1 MRRGWTRSWWCAS
14 AASILAILAPGFFA
28 QEPERRANELTLAG
42 LRPGVDTLALA
53 EKSYK
58 PKYRKKDVSEG
69 ISEWSDECT
78 GRVLQLELNGK
89 NVIQSVTIS
98 ALGLVRRE
106 EKVDC
111 HQSAR
116 DVLQTKLWRTGRG
129 LKLGDPQH
137 RVNEIYG
144 EPNSSGPSTK
154 GNRELELMFYA
165 FDWAGSEVPQVM
177 EVLCEQAT
185 GRVVEI
191 TLAYPSL

>member
-1 MRRGWTRSWWCAS
+1 MVLVVFG
-14 AASILAILAPGFFA
+14 AACVVA
-28 QEPERRANELTLAG
+28 QEPDSSKHVNELMLAG
-42 LRPGVDTLALA
+42 LRPGTDTLAMA
-53 EKSYK
+53 EKTYK
-58 PKYRKKDVSEG
+58 PKHRKKDPADG
-69 ISEWSDECT
+69 IAEWSDECT
-78 GRVLQLELNGK
+78 GRMLQIELSAK

-98 ALGLVRRE
+98 ALGPVARD

-111 HQSAR
+111 QPSVR

-154 GNRELELMFYA
+154 GIRELELMYYA
-165 FDWAGSEVPQVM
+165 FDWAGSDVPQVM
-177 EVLCEQAT
+177 EVLCERAT

-191 TLAYPSL
+191 TLAFPSL

>member
-1 MRRGWTRSWWCAS
+1 MRSWRCAS
-14 AASILAILAPGFFA
+14 AAAVAVLFAASALA
-28 QEPERRANELTLAG
+28 QEPESSKRVNELVLAG
-42 LRPGVDTLALA
+42 LRPGVDTLAVA
-53 EKSYK
+53 EKTYK
-58 PKYRKKDVSEG
+58 PKYRKKDPSDG
-69 ISEWSDECT
+69 MAEWTDECT
-78 GRVLQLELNGK
+78 GRMLQLDLNTK

-98 ALGLVRRE
+98 ALGPVARD

-129 LKLGDPQH
+129 LRLGEPQH

-165 FDWAGSEVPQVM
+165 FDWAGSDVPQVM
-177 EVLCEQAT
+177 EVLCERAT

-191 TLAYPSL
+191 TLAFPSL

>member
-1 MRRGWTRSWWCAS
+1 MKRGWMRSWRCAS
-14 AASILAILAPGFFA
+14 RVGLLSLLVMGASG
-28 QEPERRANELTLAG
+28 QEPERRANELLLAG
-42 LRPGVDTLALA
+42 LRPGVGTLATA
-53 EKSYK
+53 EKTYK
-58 PKYRKKDVSEG
+58 AKHRKKDVSDG
-69 ISEWSDECT
+69 IAEWTDECT
-78 GRVLQLELNGK
+78 GRMLLLELNAK

-98 ALGLVRRE
+98 ALGPLARGE
-106 EKVDC
+106 QVDC

-137 RVNEIYG
+137 RVHEIYG

-177 EVLCEQAT
+177 EVLCDRAT
-185 GRVVEI
+185 GRVMEI
-191 TLAYPSL
+191 TLAFPSL

>member
-1 MRRGWTRSWWCAS
+1 LRRDWTRFLRCAS
-14 AASILAILAPGFFA
+14 TASVLSLLVMSLSA
-28 QEPERRANELTLAG
+28 QEPERRVNELMLAG
-42 LRPGVDTLALA
+42 LRPGVDTLAMS
-53 EKSYK
+53 EKTYK
-58 PKYRKKDVSEG
+58 SKHRKKDVSDG
-69 ISEWSDECT
+69 IAEWTDECT
-78 GRVLQLELNGK
+78 GRMLQLELSAK

-98 ALGLVRRE
+98 ALGPLTRDV
-106 EKVDC
+106 KADC

-177 EVLCEQAT
+177 EVLCDRAT
-185 GRVVEI
+185 GRVMEI
-191 TLAYPSL
+191 TLAFPSL